1 MTIVKILIVFFMLG
15 MIFFRLYLMKRR
27 KGKKNKPYS
36 FLAKQKEEQEKNDIF
51 NLINKLRLSL
61 ITINLQDCMSMIQE
75 SSIFSPY
82 HSKNFSIK
90 DNNHTSGPPPNIIKN
105 IYANTY
111 PNTKP
116 CIVICLIASKKSP
129 VSFPNVI

>member
-1 MTIVKILIVFFMLG
+1 
-15 MIFFRLYLMKRR
+15 
-27 KGKKNKPYS
+27 
-36 FLAKQKEEQEKNDIF
+36 
-51 NLINKLRLSL
+51 
-61 ITINLQDCMSMIQE
+61 MIQE

-116 CIVICLIASKKSP
+116 CIVICFIASEKFP
-129 VSFPNVI
+129 VSFPNVRSRILQSTTTKNPKRNRTSQIIAKLEIRSFLT